1 MEKNENRNGAR
12 MTLFR
17 KWMILI
23 HRYLGI
29 ALSLLFVIWFASGIV
44 MIYAGGIPRLT
55 PELRRER
62 LQQLDLSGIRI
73 APSEAAERAELGRDP
88 ERVVLLTVMGRPA
101 YRFPGAATVFAD
113 TGDLLDEIG
122 ETEAQSVASRF
133 MNLPVEQLRY
143 VRTLTR
149 PDQWTLTERQW
160 PLYKF
165 AVSDAAGTELY
176 VSAQLGEVSVITTR
190 RGRMLAWIGT
200 IPHWLYFAPLRL
212 NQPLWY
218 RIVVWAAGLGCV
230 LAVIG
235 LILGMTQFKWV
246 RPVRRSSIPY
256 SGWMRWHYVTGVVFG
271 VFTLTWVFSGLLSM
285 EPFAWTNARGLEVQR
300 DVFTGGPL
308 ELAQFPRIDP
318 RTWTSLLDGRVI
330 KEMELV
336 RIQDAPYYI
345 VHQAPDEARNGKR
358 PERLHQPYYVT
369 GRAEPDRL
377 LVAAGTL
384 EIKREPFTV
393 ESLMTRLRSAV
404 PDAPIV
410 DSQLLTEYD
419 SYYYSRGRQTP
430 LPVLRVKFDDPA
442 QTWFYI
448 DPEMSQPLAQI
459 PRLARV
465 ERWLYNGLHSLDF
478 SFWYQKRPLWDIG
491 MIVLSLG
498 GLVSSGIGLF
508 LGIKRLGRG
517 TRTVRRTVRRAG
529 ALAPAGAVTDG
540 SVETGVSGAKAPAL
554 RVAAANAPV
563 QKST

>member
-1 MEKNENRNGAR
+1 

-29 ALSLLFVIWFASGIV
+29 VLSLLFVIWFASGIV
-44 MIYAGGIPRLT
+44 MIYAGGMPRLT

-62 LQQLDLSGIRI
+62 LPELDLSGIRI
-73 APSEAAERAELGRDP
+73 TPSEAGERAELGTIS

-113 TGDLLDEIG
+113 NGELLDEIG
-122 ETEAQSVASRF
+122 EAEARTVASRF
-133 MNLPVEQLRY
+133 MNVPAEQLRY
-143 VRTLTR
+143 VRTLAR
-149 PDQWTLTERQW
+149 PDQWTLTQSRQM
-160 PLYKF
+160 PFHKF
-165 AVSDAAGTELY
+165 AVGDTAGTELY
-176 VSAQLGEVSVITTR
+176 VSAQLGEVSVLTTR
-190 RGRMLAWIGT
+190 RGRALAWIGT
-200 IPHWLYFAPLRL
+200 IPHWLYFAALRL

-230 LAVIG
+230 LALIG
-235 LILGMTQFKWV
+235 LILGVTQFRWAK
-246 RPVRRSSIPY
+246 PVRSSSIPY

-300 DVFTGGPL
+300 DLFTGGPL
-308 ELAQFPRIDP
+308 DLAQFHRMDP
-318 RTWTSLLDGRVI
+318 TTWTNLLDGRTI
-330 KEMELV
+330 KEVELV
-336 RIQDAPYYI
+336 RIQDDPYY
-345 VHQAPDEARNGKR
+345 VVQHAPDEARGVKR

-369 GRAEPDRL
+369 GRAEPDRM
-377 LVAAGTL
+377 LVAARTL
-384 EIKREPFTV
+384 QIRREPFTV
-393 ESLMTRLRSAV
+393 ESLMARLRTAV

-430 LPVLRVKFDDPA
+430 LPVLRVKFNDPA

-448 DPEMSQPLAQI
+448 DPEMSQLLAQV

-478 SFWYQKRPLWDIG
+478 SFWYQRRPLWDIG
-491 MIVLSLG
+491 VILLSLG
-498 GLVSSGIGLF
+498 GLASSGIGLF

-517 TRTVRRTVRRAG
+517 ARTVR
-529 ALAPAGAVTDG
+529 
-540 SVETGVSGAKAPAL
+540 SVELGIAGAKAPAL
-554 RVAAANAPV
+554 RIPATNATAQATTTTA

>member
-1 MEKNENRNGAR
+1 

-17 KWMILI
+17 KWLILF

-29 ALSLLFVIWFASGIV
+29 ALSLMFVVWFASGIV
-44 MIYAGGIPRLT
+44 MLYAGGMPRLT
-55 PELRRER
+55 PELRRDR
-62 LQQLDLSGIRI
+62 LQPLDLSGIQI
-73 APSEAAERAELGRDP
+73 DPSEAAERAELGRVPDHA
-88 ERVVLLTVMGRPA
+88 VLLTVMGRPA
-101 YRFPGAATVFAD
+101 YRFSGATTVFAD

-122 ETEAQSVASRF
+122 ETEARTIASRF
-133 MNLPVEQLRY
+133 TNLPTEQVRY

-149 PDQWTLTERQW
+149 PDQWTLTQRQM

-165 AVSDAAGTELY
+165 AVDDAAGTELY
-176 VSAQLGEVSVITTR
+176 VSAQLGEVSVVTTR
-190 RGRMLAWIGT
+190 RARLLAWIGT

-218 RIVVWAAGLGCV
+218 RIVVWAAGLGCL
-230 LAVIG
+230 LAVMG
-235 LILGMTQFKWV
+235 LILGVTQFRWT

-300 DVFTGGPL
+300 EVFTGGPL
-308 ELAQFPRIDP
+308 ELDQFPRMEAAA
-318 RTWTSLLDGRVI
+318 WTGLLEGRVI

-336 RIQDAPYYI
+336 RIQDAPYYV
-345 VHQAPDEARNGKR
+345 VHHAPDEARDATR

-377 LVAAGTL
+377 LVAATTL
-384 EIKREPFTV
+384 EIKRDSFTV
-393 ESLMTRLRSAV
+393 ESLMARLRAAV
-404 PDAPIV
+404 PDAAIV

-448 DPEMSQPLAQI
+448 DPEMSQLLAQV

-491 MIVLSLG
+491 MILLSLG
-498 GLVSSGIGLF
+498 GLASSGIGLF
-508 LGIKRLGRG
+508 LGIRRLGRG
-517 TRTVRRTVRRAG
+517 ARTVRRAVG
-529 ALAPAGAVTDG
+529 RDGDRAPAGTSAG
-540 SVETGVSGAKAPAL
+540 APVEPGIAGASAPAL
-554 RVAAANAPV
+554 RVAAANARP